1 MIHHCLGAC
10 ERTHRTLAERLTPYI
25 QKGTQW
31 DSVLPAITFSMNASI
46 NSSTKYSPYEIIY
59 GTRPKFPLCLS
70 HQTDFSTLPDDYRD
84 YVEKQAKK
92 LDIIREEI
100 RTNAQRSGE
109 LMMDRYNKKTN
120 PLLKIAYVRAP
131 EPSDYFLSKV
141 HTAEI
146 NRESDD
152 PSTDS
157 DSEHTEAI
165 PPLPQ
170 TQPVVRRST
179 RTRKRPIRFQLSTLD
194 TNSSDEFTTQ
204 SDTYYKVKRILSQR
218 KINEKTEYHI
228 QFKGEPAQN
237 QLWIPFEHLNE
248 HTKKMVQSKPP
259 PCAN

>member
-1 MIHHCLGAC
+1 MLKEPSGPG
-10 ERTHRTLAERLTPYI
+10 RKFQP
-25 QKGTQW
+25 
-31 DSVLPAITFSMNASI
+31 
-46 NSSTKYSPYEIIY
+46 KYSGPFIVNAIKSPHIVNLKEPSSGKILKYD
-59 GTRPKFPLCLS
+59 T
-70 HQTDFSTLPDDYRD
+70 H
-84 YVEKQAKK
+84 
-92 LDIIREEI
+92 LDR
-100 RTNAQRSGE
+100 
-109 LMMDRYNKKTN
+109 
-120 PLLKIAYVRAP
+120 LKIAYVRAP

-141 HTAEI
+141 YTAEI

-152 PSTDS
+152 PTTDS

-165 PPLPQ
+165 LPLPQ

-218 KINEKTEYHI
+218 KINEKTEYRV

-237 QLWIPFEHLNE
+237 ALWIPFEQLNE

-259 PCAN
+259 PFAD